1 MDPQSQLNLS
11 VHRTMM
17 DLTDM
22 VLKTNNQYVDVTDLM
37 QKQDYKNLK
46 ALLKDGNAL
55 SLLILICIHFH

>member
-1 MDPQSQLNLS
+1 
-11 VHRTMM
+11 MM

-22 VLKTNNQYVDVTDLM
+22 VLKTNNQNVDVTDLM

-55 SLLILICIHFH
+55 SLLILICILFH

>member
-11 VHRTMM
+11 LHRTMM
-17 DLTDM
+17 DLMDM